1 MDIQNIAVEQLRP
14 HPKNPRLVM
23 REDVIAGIVAGLS
36 GGFHPAHALQVW
48 PAEDGFTILS
58 GHHRVEAASRSGLAE
73 VPCWVRDDLTEDEAF
88 MFLVTDN
95 NQGELSPLEIGLH
108 ALEYV
113 EKDKRGMGANGGGLK
128 GYAESV
134 GKPQSRISEYRQAAD
149 VFKSINSNV
158 GINDADNKSRL
169 ELMDKANH
177 LVAIHKAPA
186 PLWPI
191 LVSALLAKE
200 WSVKDTKHFV
210 GKVLEFAVPEK
221 WQAVFLPLPTIISRY
236 LERLEFSPST
246 VNALIGEAEK
256 IEQRIATYNVDNDA
270 FIEKFH
276 AWLSEGVNDYAWD
289 VRKIIAYG
297 RELQASLEAEERK
310 ASEMWMLGDWR
321 EHVGKLQDGS
331 VALLL
336 TDPPYGMDFQSD
348 RRTDRRE
355 DRKNDPIANDG
366 IGVGPEETKAAILAM
381 MPKLADDAHTF
392 IFCHWSNEQQIRD
405 MAESCGLKVRG
416 SLIWV
421 KNNRGMGDPKTTF
434 APRHERIIHAVKGS
448 PVLFSRPDDVLFADK
463 CNSDKHPTEKPVALL
478 SQLIEATTTKGELVA
493 DPFGGVASTLAAAK
507 ELGRKFWGCELN
519 EQYYLHGEVRLK

>member
-1 MDIQNIAVEQLRP
+1 MNIQNISVGALQP

-23 REDVIAGIVAGLS
+23 REDVISGIVAGLA

-48 PAEDGFTILS
+48 PSGEAFTILS
-58 GHHRVEAASRSGLAE
+58 GHHRAEAAKRAGLDE
-73 VPCWVRDDLTEDEAF
+73 VPCWIRDDLTEDEAF

-108 ALEYV
+108 ALESV
-113 EKDKRGMGANGGGLK
+113 TLGNRWSQNGGMK
-128 GYAESV
+128 EYAEAV
-134 GKPQSRISEYRQAAD
+134 GKQPSRVTEYRQAAE
-149 VFKSINSNV
+149 VFRSLDSNAED
-158 GINDADNKSRL
+158 NDKIKFQRWN
-169 ELMDKANH
+169 LMDKANH
-177 LVAIHKAPA
+177 LVAIHKAPS
-186 PLWPI
+186 PLWPV

-210 GKVLEFAVPEK
+210 GKVLEFEVPEK
-221 WQAVFLPLPTIISRY
+221 WQTIFMPLPEVIGKY
-236 LERLEFSPST
+236 LERLEFSAST
-246 VNALIGEAEK
+246 VSAIIAEAEK
-256 IEQRIATYNVDNDA
+256 IEQRIATYNVDKDA
-270 FIEKFH
+270 FVARFH
-276 AWLSEGVNDYAWD
+276 EWLAGGIKDYSWD

-321 EHVGKLQDGS
+321 EHVGKLQNGS

-336 TDPPYGMDFQSD
+336 TDPPYGMDYQSD

-355 DRKNDPIANDG
+355 DRKNEVIANDG
-366 IGVGPEETKAAILAM
+366 IGVGPEETKAAIMAM
-381 MPKLADDAHTF
+381 MPKMATDAHTF

-405 MAESCGLKVRG
+405 IAEACGLKVRG
-416 SLIWV
+416 SLVWV

-448 PVLFSRPDDVLFADK
+448 PILFSRPDDVLFADK
-463 CNSDKHPTEKPVALL
+463 CNSDNHPTEKPVELL

-493 DPFGGVASTLAAAK
+493 DPFGGVASTLVASK
-507 ELGRKFWGCELN
+507 KQGRKFWGCELN
-519 EQYYLHGEVRLK
+519 EQYYLRGEERLK